1 MHFITGGRVLL
12 CTLMHILMLDYFIFC
27 LLQMLTDGTDVKRW
41 RHPFTAEHPQKTVVH
56 LQEKTSLQTLSDG
69 RNHYLH
75 MLTGWRISRPVEIL
89 SFIHL
94 LTSGGSSQVFPI
106 RESKTWSAQLESI
119 GNFCKQ
125 LWLIKYPVSEF
136 IMSMNL
142 QLWDRE
148 RRLWSPADCLSV
160 KYADIWPPKT
170 QIQMWCVS
178 LEHKRSHNNT
188 GIFVEIANNTLYG
201 SKL

>member
-1 MHFITGGRVLL
+1 M
-12 CTLMHILMLDYFIFC
+12 
-27 LLQMLTDGTDVKRW
+27 
-41 RHPFTAEHPQKTVVH
+41 TAPIHCRASTKDIRSPAR
-56 LQEKTSLQTLSDG
+56 KTSLQTLSDG

-75 MLTGWRISRPVEIL
+75 MLTGSRISRPVEIL

-148 RRLWSPADCLSV
+148 RRLWSPQMSV
-160 KYADIWPPKT
+160 CEICWYLTTKNTDTDVI
-170 QIQMWCVS
+170 CVPAAQNQS
-178 LEHKRSHNNT
+178 
-188 GIFVEIANNTLYG
+188 
-201 SKL
+201 

>member
-1 MHFITGGRVLL
+1 M
-12 CTLMHILMLDYFIFC
+12 
-27 LLQMLTDGTDVKRW
+27 TDVKRW

-56 LQEKTSLQTLSDG
+56 LQEKQVFKLSQTAEIIIYTCWPVG
-69 RNHYLH
+69 E
-75 MLTGWRISRPVEIL
+75 ISRPVEIL

-148 RRLWSPADCLSV
+148 RRLWSPQTVLV
-160 KYADIWPPKT
+160 KYADIWPSKT
-170 QIQMWCVS
+170 QIQMWCGVP
-178 LEHKRSHNNT
+178 
-188 GIFVEIANNTLYG
+188 G
-201 SKL
+201 STTQS